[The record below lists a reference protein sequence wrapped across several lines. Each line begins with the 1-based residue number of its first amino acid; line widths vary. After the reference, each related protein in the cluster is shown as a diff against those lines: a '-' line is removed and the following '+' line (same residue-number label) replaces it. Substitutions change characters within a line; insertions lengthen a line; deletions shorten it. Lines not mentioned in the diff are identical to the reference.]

1 MISKRYRMHELF
13 NPADDRSL
21 VVDTSG
27 GLSLGA
33 LPGLEDY
40 KAAVTAVLPVVDGV
54 VASPGQSRALM
65 SRSRSDAGLLI
76 CGDWSNAFRG
86 EKFVLPPEHINYVP
100 LITAA
105 DALDL
110 GANSLV
116 MHFLLGHEETID
128 AACMRR
134 VVQLAMEGAA
144 AGMPLVVNVHPTGP
158 RVVLRS
164 KAIELGVS
172 YALEGGADGIAIPWP
187 GGASFVDIQ
196 TMAAEVPV
204 WVKPQTADAAAPE
217 VDEMLTAGATNL
229 WLDETLFATED
240 PVRTAEAFAGLIH
253 EGIKVAS

>member
-1 MISKRYRMHELF
+1 MHELF
-13 NPADDRSL
+13 DPADGRSL
-21 VVDTSG
+21 VVDSSG

-40 KAAVTAVLPVVDGV
+40 KEAVTAVLPIIDGI
-54 VASPGQSRALM
+54 VASPGQSRNLM

-76 CGDWSNAFRG
+76 CGDWSNALRG
-86 EKFVLPPEHINYVP
+86 DDFVLPPEHINYIP

-110 GANSLV
+110 GASALV

-134 VVQLAMEGAA
+134 VVQLAMEGAS
-144 AGMPLVVNVHPTGP
+144 AGMPLIVNVHPIGP

-172 YALEGGADGIAIPWP
+172 YAMEGGADGIAIPWP

-196 TMAAEVPV
+196 TMAADVPV
-204 WVKPQTADAAAPE
+204 WLKPKTTDPTSPV
-217 VDEMLTAGATNL
+217 VDEMLAAGAANL
-229 WLDETLFATED
+229 WLDETLFAAPD
-240 PVRTAEAFAGLIH
+240 AVKTARAFAGRIH
-253 EGIKVAS
+253 EGMQVAS